1 MRKKGSTNEASSW
14 QKAFVAA
21 LREEDLDGL
30 FSVLEAQRT
39 AHAGT
44 PRQAVKLKA
53 AKLIEGHY
61 DSSLASLYETAVAF
75 ARSENE
81 GAQQIG
87 LVLLGP
93 LYERNRAD
101 VKEIVLQLVD
111 SENWEVREWAASA
124 LRRIIVEEFSAI
136 FPTLKEWAG
145 HESPNVRRAVAVA
158 SAWAAKDLTEER
170 CRLLLDILAPLM
182 EDDDSYVRKNMGA
195 YAIGDSF
202 LKAQPK
208 LVAEWLGLASA
219 NERAQWNVAMALSSA
234 EAAKQFDLL
243 IEVLWKVAADERTVV
258 RRATYRAV
266 NNIAKRLPEKIVPLV
281 ASWKTD
287 SQRSHVYMRVW
298 PKLGNWENQARS

>member
-1 MRKKGSTNEASSW
+1 MSRIDSKNETSSW
-14 QKAFVAA
+14 QEAFVAA
-21 LREEDLDGL
+21 LREEDLEGL
-30 FSVLEAQRT
+30 FSVLDAQRT

-61 DSSLASLYETAVAF
+61 DSSFDSLYETAVAF

-81 GAQQIG
+81 GAQEIG
-87 LVLLGP
+87 LVLLAP
-93 LYERNRAD
+93 LYDRNPSE
-101 VKEIVLQLVD
+101 VKEIVHELTD

-124 LRRIIVEEFSAI
+124 LRRMIVEEFAAV
-136 FPTLKEWAG
+136 FPTLQEWAG
-145 HESPNVRRAVAVA
+145 HESPNLRRAVAVA
-158 SAWAAKDLTEER
+158 SAWAAKDLTQDR
-170 CRLLLDILAPLM
+170 CRLLVEVVAPLM
-182 EDDDSYVRKNMGA
+182 EDDDPYVRKNMGA

-208 LVAEWLGLASA
+208 LVAEWLGLANA

-243 IEVLWKVAADERTVV
+243 IEVLWKVAADQRTVV
-258 RRATYRAV
+258 RRATYKAV
-266 NNIAKRLPEKIVPLV
+266 NNLAKRLPEKIVPLV

-298 PKLGNWENQARS
+298 PKLKA